1 MLILTRKSG
10 ESINIGDSIK
20 ITIMEIRGRQ
30 VRVGIDAPPEMVIH
44 REEIY
49 AKIME
54 ENKLAARLSSE
65 SFEKIKDIM
74 KPLKH

>member
-20 ITIMEIRGRQ
+20 ITIIEIRGRQ

-54 ENKLAARLSSE
+54 ENKLAARLNFK
-65 SFEKIKDIM
+65 SFNKIKDL
-74 KPLKH
+74 LKAES